1 MEIDKGQV
9 AQKYNSLAEIWSRE
23 DKWHSRTS
31 QTIQQFISDY
41 VAPLPEAKANILN
54 AGSAGN
60 AYGLSEEH
68 MIHLDIAAEK
78 IAHLPNSIT
87 GSIEKIPVTANEF
100 DLIVCVG
107 SVLNYNDPMKVFEE
121 FDRVLRPG
129 GYLVIEFENSNT
141 LELIFTKDYNKKAIF
156 VRTFYYG
163 SEPLWY
169 YSDTWINE
177 IIDIHHLEIVRKSK
191 FHFLSP
197 FIYRFVKD
205 ENKAGPFMR
214 FDRIFKRI
222 PILKDISSNTIL
234 LIRKP

>member
-1 MEIDKGQV
+1 VEIDKGQV
-9 AQKYNSLAEIWSRE
+9 AQKYNSLDEIWSRE

-41 VAPLPEAKANILN
+41 VAPLPEAKGNILN

-60 AYGLSEEH
+60 AYGLAEEH

-87 GSIEKIPVTANEF
+87 GSIEQIPVKANEF

-156 VRTFYYG
+156 VKTFYYG

-169 YSDTWINE
+169 YSDTWIKE
-177 IIDIHHLEIVRKSK
+177 IIDIHRLAIVRTSK

-205 ENKAGPFMR
+205 ENKAGPFMW

-222 PILKDISSNTIL
+222 PILKNISSNTIL